1 MHKMHVFSFT
11 KRKYVKLRDISLFL
25 SYYICMNPIIFV
37 LLCFAALGLFD
48 KMFHNKLGLASSF
61 DKGII
66 TMGDFMLSVGGFYC
80 IAISFL
86 NNHSG
91 LFQNKEMIITSL
103 LAPDLG
109 GYSIVETNMQS
120 NGILIFCGVLLTS
133 TLGCLIS
140 FQLPIFLNELDKSDL
155 TYYLKGI
162 IYGILGLLPIL
173 IVSGLMLQIEHF
185 LISFLPVIFICAI
198 LIGLFFISFKTLITV
213 LTIFSKIVQTLG
225 YIFFF
230 LLCLTFFF
238 NKNFTNMTLID
249 EALRIV
255 FQMSIIVCG
264 SLVFCE
270 IILRNFSKQIEKA
283 GKILQIDKYS
293 VMGIILSFGT
303 SIAMLPL
310 FPKMNNKG
318 KILNAAFSLSGAFVF
333 GGQLGFIA
341 SVNPQSVT
349 WFIVVKITAGLLG
362 IFIANI
368 FEK

>member
-1 MHKMHVFSFT
+1 
-11 KRKYVKLRDISLFL
+11 
-25 SYYICMNPIIFV
+25 MNPIIFV

-48 KMFHNKLGLASSF
+48 EMFHNKLGLASSF

-80 IAISFL
+80 IAIAFL

-185 LISFLPVIFICAI
+185 LISFLPVIFICTI

-213 LTIFSKIVQTLG
+213 LTIFSKIVQILG

-270 IILRNFSKQIEKA
+270 IILRNFSKQIEKV
-283 GKILQIDKYS
+283 GKILRIDKYS

-368 FEK
+368 FEKQSDTH